1 MLISYTIRIKT
12 KFLIVINFDKG
23 GKTLRRGTGDVRGE
37 KLMGL
42 RTL

>member
-23 GKTLRRGTGDVRGE
+23 GKTLRGTGDVRGE